1 MFIPLPF
8 YSPMDALP
16 GLELNSL
23 IEYLFKF
30 FLCSIRLSAF
40 FISSPFFGSRVIP
53 LNVKIIFS
61 LVISFFYFGYLSD
74 VQISEQILDNLVI
87 VVIAEALIGLS
98 LGLTLTIW
106 FAAASLA
113 GEKIA
118 ATTGLGFSQMVD
130 PDTGGQ
136 TPVISLLLDLFL
148 ITIFLSLNGHLIAIE
163 FLFKSFEIFN
173 INDGIPPFGL
183 VGLGIEAAGAM
194 FYTGGLIMLPVVGA
208 LLLTNIAIGI
218 ITRAAP
224 QLNMFSFAF
233 PVTMILA
240 FFIMY
245 LASQS
250 IGNTFAELTNSS
262 LESIENILML
272 NPKPRN

>member
-8 YSPMDALP
+8 YSPMDPLP

-23 IEYLFKF
+23 LEYLFKF
-30 FLCSIRLSAF
+30 FLCSVRLSAF
-40 FISSPFFGSRVIP
+40 FISSPFLGSRVIP
-53 LNVKIIFS
+53 LNIKIVFS
-61 LVISFFYFGYLSD
+61 LIISFFYFGYLSNF
-74 VQISEQILDNLVI
+74 QISEQILDNLLTVVI
-87 VVIAEALIGLS
+87 VEALIGLS

-118 ATTGLGFSQMVD
+118 STTGLGFSQMVD

-136 TPVISLLLDLFL
+136 TPVMSLILDLFL

-173 INDGIPPFGL
+173 INDGLPSIEL
-183 VGLGIEAAGAM
+183 VGIGIEAAGAM
-194 FYTGGLIMLPVVGA
+194 FYTGGLIMLPVVAA
-208 LLLTNIAIGI
+208 LLMTNIAVGV

-245 LASQS
+245 ISSQS
-250 IGNTFAELTNSS
+250 IGNAFAELTKSS
-262 LESIENILML
+262 LESIESVLAN
-272 NPKPRN
+272 

>member
-1 MFIPLPF
+1 MI
-8 YSPMDALP
+8 
-16 GLELNSL
+16 
-23 IEYLFKF
+23 
-30 FLCSIRLSAF
+30 SI
-40 FISSPFFGSRVIP
+40 
-53 LNVKIIFS
+53 
-61 LVISFFYFGYLSD
+61 FYFGYLSD
-74 VQISEQILDNLVI
+74 IQISEQILDNLVI

-136 TPVISLLLDLFL
+136 TPVISLILDLFL

-208 LLLTNIAIGI
+208 LFTNKHCNRNYNKSSSSIKYVFVCI
-218 ITRAAP
+218 P
-224 QLNMFSFAF
+224 CNHDSSFLHNVFSF
-233 PVTMILA
+233 
-240 FFIMY
+240 
-245 LASQS
+245 S
-250 IGNTFAELTNSS
+250 IYRKCICRANQ
-262 LESIENILML
+262 
-272 NPKPRN
+272 

>member
-8 YSPMDALP
+8 YNPMDALP
-16 GLELNSL
+16 GIELNSL
-23 IEYLFKF
+23 LEYLFKF

-40 FISSPFFGSRVIP
+40 LISSPFLGSRVIP
-53 LNVKIIFS
+53 INVKIIFS
-61 LVISFFYFGYLSD
+61 LIISLFYFGYLSD
-74 VQISEQILDNLVI
+74 IQISEQIIDNLFMI
-87 VVIAEALIGLS
+87 VVIEALIGLS
-98 LGLTLTIW
+98 FGMSLSIW

-118 ATTGLGFSQMVD
+118 STTGLGFSQMVD

-136 TPVISLLLDLFL
+136 TPVVSLILDLFL

-173 INDGIPPFGL
+173 INNGLPSIGL

-208 LLLTNIAIGI
+208 LLMTNIAVGI

-233 PVTMILA
+233 PVTMLLA

-245 LASQS
+245 ISSQS
-250 IGNTFAELTNSS
+250 IGNAFAELTKSS
-262 LESIENILML
+262 LESIENVLT
-272 NPKPRN
+272 K

>member
-8 YSPMDALP
+8 FSPMDPLP

-23 IEYLFKF
+23 LEYLFKF

-40 FISSPFFGSRVIP
+40 FISSPFLGSRVIP
-53 LNVKIIFS
+53 LNVKIVFS
-61 LVISFFYFGYLSD
+61 LIISFFYFGYLSD
-74 VQISEQILDNLVI
+74 LEISEKILENLFT
-87 VVIAEALIGLS
+87 VVVVELLIGLS

-118 ATTGLGFSQMVD
+118 STTGLGFSQMVD

-136 TPVISLLLDLFL
+136 TPVMSLILDLFL

-173 INDGIPPFGL
+173 INNGIPSIEL
-183 VGLGIEAAGAM
+183 VGIGIEAAGAM

-208 LLLTNIAIGI
+208 LLMTNIAVGI

-233 PVTMILA
+233 PVTMILV

-245 LASQS
+245 ISSQS
-250 IGNTFAELTNSS
+250 IGNAFAELTKSS
-262 LESIENILML
+262 LESIESVLVN
-272 NPKPRN
+272 

>member
-8 YSPMDALP
+8 FSPMDPLP

-23 IEYLFKF
+23 LEYLFKF

-40 FISSPFFGSRVIP
+40 FISSPFLGSRVIP
-53 LNVKIIFS
+53 LNVKIVFS
-61 LVISFFYFGYLSD
+61 LIISFFYFGYLSD
-74 VQISEQILDNLVI
+74 LEISEKILENLFT
-87 VVIAEALIGLS
+87 VVVVELLIGLS

-118 ATTGLGFSQMVD
+118 STTGLGFSQMVD

-136 TPVISLLLDLFL
+136 TPVMSLILDLFL

-173 INDGIPPFGL
+173 INNGIPSIEL
-183 VGLGIEAAGAM
+183 VGIGIEAAGAM

-208 LLLTNIAIGI
+208 LLMTNIAVGI

-245 LASQS
+245 ISSQS
-250 IGNTFAELTNSS
+250 IGNAFAELTKSS
-262 LESIENILML
+262 LESIESVLVN
-272 NPKPRN
+272 

>member
-8 YSPMDALP
+8 FSPMDPLP

-23 IEYLFKF
+23 LEYLFKF
-30 FLCSIRLSAF
+30 FLCSVRLSAF
-40 FISSPFFGSRVIP
+40 FISSPFLGSRVIP
-53 LNVKIIFS
+53 LNIKIVFS
-61 LVISFFYFGYLSD
+61 LIISFFYFGYLSD
-74 VQISEQILDNLVI
+74 IEISEQILDNLLTI
-87 VVIAEALIGLS
+87 VVVEALIGLS

-118 ATTGLGFSQMVD
+118 STTGLGFSQMVD

-136 TPVISLLLDLFL
+136 TPVMSMILDLFL

-173 INDGIPPFGL
+173 INDGLPSIEL

-208 LLLTNIAIGI
+208 LLLTNIAVGV

-245 LASQS
+245 VSSQS
-250 IGNTFAELTNSS
+250 IGNAFAELTKSS
-262 LESIENILML
+262 LESIENVLA
-272 NPKPRN
+272 N

>member
-8 YSPMDALP
+8 YHPMDALP
-16 GLELNSL
+16 GLELNTL
-23 IEYLFKF
+23 LDYLFKF
-30 FLCSIRLSAF
+30 FLCSVRLSAF
-40 FISSPFFGSRVIP
+40 FLSSPFFGSRVIP

-61 LVISFFYFGYLSD
+61 LVISFFYFGYLSNIN
-74 VQISEQILDNLVI
+74 ISEEILENLLT
-87 VVIAEALIGLS
+87 VVVVEALVGLS
-98 LGLTLTIW
+98 LGMTLSIW

-118 ATTGLGFSQMVD
+118 STTGLGFSQMVD

-136 TPVISLLLDLFL
+136 TPVISLTLDLFL
-148 ITIFLSLNGHLIAIE
+148 ITIFLSLNGHLIAID

-173 INDGIPPFGL
+173 INNGLPTLSL

-208 LLLTNIAIGI
+208 LLMTNVAVGI

-245 LASQS
+245 IATHSL
-250 IGNTFAELTNSS
+250 GNAFAELTKSS
-262 LESIENILML
+262 LESIEGVLL
-272 NPKPRN
+272 K

>member
-1 MFIPLPF
+1 M
-8 YSPMDALP
+8 
-16 GLELNSL
+16 
-23 IEYLFKF
+23 
-30 FLCSIRLSAF
+30 
-40 FISSPFFGSRVIP
+40 
-53 LNVKIIFS
+53 
-61 LVISFFYFGYLSD
+61 
-74 VQISEQILDNLVI
+74 I
-87 VVIAEALIGLS
+87 VVVEALIGLS
-98 LGLTLTIW
+98 LGMTLSIW
-106 FAAASLA
+106 FGAASLA

-118 ATTGLGFSQMVD
+118 STTGLGFSQMVD

-136 TPVISLLLDLFL
+136 TPVVSLILDLFL

-173 INDGIPPFGL
+173 INNGLPSIDL

-208 LLLTNIAIGI
+208 LLMTNIAVGI

-233 PVTMILA
+233 PVTMLLA

-245 LASQS
+245 VSSQS
-250 IGNTFAELTNSS
+250 IGNAFAELTKSS
-262 LESIENILML
+262 LESIENVLA
-272 NPKPRN
+272 K

>member
-8 YSPMDALP
+8 FSPMDPLP

-23 IEYLFKF
+23 LEYLFKF

-40 FISSPFFGSRVIP
+40 FISSPFLGSRVIP
-53 LNVKIIFS
+53 LNVKIVFS
-61 LVISFFYFGYLSD
+61 LIISFFYFGYLSD
-74 VQISEQILDNLVI
+74 IEISEKILENLFT
-87 VVIAEALIGLS
+87 VVVVELLIGLS

-118 ATTGLGFSQMVD
+118 STTGLGFSQMVD

-136 TPVISLLLDLFL
+136 TPVMSLILDLFL

-173 INDGIPPFGL
+173 INNGIPSIEL
-183 VGLGIEAAGAM
+183 VGIGIEAAGAM

-208 LLLTNIAIGI
+208 LLMTNIAVGI

-245 LASQS
+245 ISSQS
-250 IGNTFAELTNSS
+250 IGNAFAELTKSS
-262 LESIENILML
+262 LESIESVLVN
-272 NPKPRN
+272 

>member
-1 MFIPLPF
+1 MGT
-8 YSPMDALP
+8 
-16 GLELNSL
+16 GLWCDDHIVGLSK
-23 IEYLFKF
+23 IAKTFKEA
-30 FLCSIRLSAF
+30 I
-40 FISSPFFGSRVIP
+40 
-53 LNVKIIFS
+53 
-61 LVISFFYFGYLSD
+61 
-74 VQISEQILDNLVI
+74 QISEKILDNLVI

-173 INDGIPPFGL
+173 INNGIPPFGL

-194 FYTGGLIMLPVVGA
+194 FYTC
-208 LLLTNIAIGI
+208 LLYTS
-218 ITRAAP
+218 P
-224 QLNMFSFAF
+224 S
-233 PVTMILA
+233 
-240 FFIMY
+240 
-245 LASQS
+245 
-250 IGNTFAELTNSS
+250 
-262 LESIENILML
+262 
-272 NPKPRN
+272 PRDS